1 MEKEIRCSDH
11 KASGYPAAP
20 FLSFHEG
27 VRMSATS
34 AVIAILGA
42 IMLGVIS
49 PGPSFIVVARNAIGL
64 SRRAGLAA
72 ALGIGTGGLAFSCLA
87 LLGLFTLL
95 TEVQWLYVGLKVAGG
110 LYLIYLGYRMWRG
123 AAAPLSLDDL
133 QNGGSSGGGGGRA
146 NCLRSYRA
154 GLTTQLS
161 NPKAAVIYASIFAAL
176 LPPHPPGWCYA
187 VLPPALF
194 AIEVGWYAAVA
205 VLFSSGS
212 MRRLYRT

>member
-1 MEKEIRCSDH
+1 
-11 KASGYPAAP
+11 
-20 FLSFHEG
+20 
-27 VRMSATS
+27 MSATS

-72 ALGIGTGGLAFSCLA
+72 ALGIGSGGLVFSGIA

-95 TEVQWLYVGLKVAGG
+95 TEVEWLYVGLKIAGG

-133 QNGGSSGGGGGRA
+133 QSAESSGGIRRR
-146 NCLRSYRA
+146 CLRSYRA

-194 AIEVGWYAAVA
+194 AIEVGWYTAVA

-212 MRRLYRT
+212 MRWLYRTAKATIDRVAATAISLLGLRLIITAHRVGI